1 MTSLPY
7 QIKTMGRHELDLALD
22 WAAAEGWNPGI
33 HDGDC
38 FYAADPEGFFVGML
52 GDEAIASISVVKYDD
67 SFGFLGFYIVK
78 PEFRGRGYGFQLWQA
93 GLAYLQGCN
102 IGLDG
107 VVAQQDN
114 YLKSGFQLAYRN
126 IRYQGVSPDS
136 VAAPLPA
143 EIVPLSALPIAAVIQ
158 YDRPFFPADRT
169 AFLTSWLAQPGS
181 HSLGVMAD
189 GELAGYGVIR
199 RCREG
204 FKIGPL
210 FADDPDW
217 AAALFHTLIA
227 PVPSG
232 QVFYLDVP
240 EVNGAAI
247 ALAEGHGMTRVF
259 ETARMYTQ
267 TPPALPLDRIFGVTT
282 FELG

>member
-1 MTSLPY
+1 
-7 QIKTMGRHELDLALD
+7 MGRG
-22 WAAAEGWNPGI
+22 AAIANQITGVTTVTAFTPLTLR
-33 HDGDC
+33 
-38 FYAADPEGFFVGML
+38 GFFVGML

-143 EIVPLSALPIAAVIQ
+143 EIVPLSALPIATVIQ
-158 YDRPFFPADRT
+158 YDRPFFP
-169 AFLTSWLAQPGS
+169 P
-181 HSLGVMAD
+181 
-189 GELAGYGVIR
+189 
-199 RCREG
+199 
-204 FKIGPL
+204 
-210 FADDPDW
+210 
-217 AAALFHTLIA
+217 IA
-227 PVPSG
+227 PLS
-232 QVFYLDVP
+232 
-240 EVNGAAI
+240 
-247 ALAEGHGMTRVF
+247 
-259 ETARMYTQ
+259 
-267 TPPALPLDRIFGVTT
+267 
-282 FELG
+282 